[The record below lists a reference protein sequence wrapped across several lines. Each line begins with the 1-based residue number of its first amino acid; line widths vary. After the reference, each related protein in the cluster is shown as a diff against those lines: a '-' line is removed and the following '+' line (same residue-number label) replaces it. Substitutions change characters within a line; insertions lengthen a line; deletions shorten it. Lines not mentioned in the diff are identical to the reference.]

1 MNSQSGSLQA
11 MRTGH
16 GRRRKVYLNSENVE
30 AFFGA
35 SRRFF
40 FFGSDE
46 QLRMSDSRDFR
57 QPVLFLSHGG
67 GPSFFM
73 DAKQY
78 PSMAGMDKNS
88 EAAQFLRELARTH
101 LPSRPKAVLV
111 VSAHWEEKVPTVM
124 DDKKHMLYYDY
135 YGFPDTTYKLKWS
148 ASGSPRV
155 ANRVAELLESK
166 GITCN
171 SVQERGLDHGV
182 FVPLILVWPDA
193 DVPVLQLSLKNSL
206 NVAEHQEIG
215 EALSDLGK
223 EGILVIGSGFMTHTF
238 EKMGQLTEDIFPWAS
253 EFQRWVHEVF
263 CDPQL
268 TPRERKER
276 MSDCESLP
284 FFKKAHPRTE
294 HFMPLIMA
302 SAAAEYTPGK
312 PIFSRFVSPSLLMEH
327 IIFRPHS
334 L

>member
-1 MNSQSGSLQA
+1 MNPIIVFRNRLGVDPSIQYIYSC
-11 MRTGH
+11 MYPFFIFC
-16 GRRRKVYLNSENVE
+16 VY
-30 AFFGA
+30 
-35 SRRFF
+35 
-40 FFGSDE
+40 
-46 QLRMSDSRDFR
+46 
-57 QPVLFLSHGG
+57 
-67 GPSFFM
+67 
-73 DAKQY
+73 
-78 PSMAGMDKNS
+78 
-88 EAAQFLRELARTH
+88 
-101 LPSRPKAVLV
+101 
-111 VSAHWEEKVPTVM
+111 
-124 DDKKHMLYYDY
+124 
-135 YGFPDTTYKLKWS
+135 
-148 ASGSPRV
+148 
-155 ANRVAELLESK
+155 
-166 GITCN
+166 
-171 SVQERGLDHGV
+171 V
-182 FVPLILVWPDA
+182 FS
-193 DVPVLQLSLKNSL
+193 VLQLSLKNSL

-215 EALSDLGK
+215 EALSELGK